1 MHNASIRSLFARRWL
16 GLGIV
21 LAAAG
26 CTVGHLLGV

>member
-1 MHNASIRSLFARRWL
+1 MHQASFRSMFARRWL

-26 CTVGHLLGV
+26 CTVGQLLGI